1 MKINDISA
9 LAKKF
14 NKLNVL
20 VFGDVG
26 VDSYV
31 IGEAK
36 RISPEAPVPVVDVYD
51 SYNRLGLSA
60 NVAGNIRALGAKCS
74 IVGVVGDD
82 DNATIL
88 RDELKE
94 INVSSDG
101 LVVDSDRYTTNK
113 TRVLASRLHHV
124 VRIDKED
131 RKELSP
137 ATQKQVLKRFA
148 SFLDGSDIVVVEDYG
163 KGIFRGDL
171 ASEIIKLCRS
181 KKKDIF
187 VDPSRYTPSA
197 LYKGAT
203 LLKPNYDEAKILSGL
218 DLEDEA
224 SLYECG
230 NLLMDELALKYLVI
244 TRGKEGMTVFTRDN
258 EPKTIPTFAIEV
270 FDVSGAGDTVISAL
284 ALSHAAGFNVYESA
298 LFANAAAAIVVAKVG
313 TSVATLDEIAKFLK
327 EHNAR

>member
-1 MKINDISA
+1 MKINNISS

-14 NKLNVL
+14 SELNVL

-26 VDSYV
+26 IDSYI

-36 RISPEAPVPVVDVYD
+36 RISPEAPVPVVEVYD

-60 NVAGNIRALGAKCS
+60 NVAGNIKALGGNCV

-82 DNATIL
+82 DNAEVLSGGLKKIGVT
-88 RDELKE
+88 DE
-94 INVSSDG
+94 G
-101 LVVDSDRYTTNK
+101 LVVDKDRHTTQK

-131 RKELSP
+131 KKELSP
-137 ATQKQVLKRFA
+137 STQKQVLKRFA
-148 SFLDGSDIVVVEDYG
+148 SLLDDTDIVVVEDYG
-163 KGIFRGDL
+163 KGIFRGEL
-171 ASEIIKLCRS
+171 ATEILRLAKA
-181 KKKDIF
+181 KKKEVFI
-187 VDPSRYTPSA
+187 DPSRYTDPK

-218 DLEDEA
+218 DVDSEA
-224 SLYECG
+224 FLYECG
-230 NLLMDELALKYLVI
+230 NLLMENLGLGYLVI
-244 TRGKEGMTVFTRDN
+244 TRGKEGMTVFTKDK

-284 ALSHAAGFNVYESA
+284 ALSHAAGFNIYESA

-327 EHNAR
+327 EHEGR

>member
-1 MKINDISA
+1 MKLNNISG
-9 LAKKF
+9 LAQKF
-14 NKLNVL
+14 SKLNVL

-26 VDSYV
+26 VDSYI

-60 NVAGNIRALGAKCS
+60 NVASNIRALGAKCTM
-74 IVGVVGDD
+74 VGVVGND

-88 RDELKE
+88 KNELEK
-94 INVSSDG
+94 IGVAGDG
-101 LVVDSDRYTTNK
+101 LVVDKERRTTNK

-131 RKELSP
+131 KHELSS
-137 ATQKQVLKRFA
+137 TSQKQLLKNFA
-148 SFLDGSDIVVVEDYG
+148 SYLESSDVVVVEDYG
-163 KGIFRGDL
+163 KGIFRDEL
-171 ASEIIKLCRS
+171 AAEIIKMCKS
-181 KKKDIF
+181 KKKEIF
-187 VDPSRYTPSA
+187 IDPSRYTDSV

-218 DLEDEA
+218 DIDTET

-230 NLLMDELALKYLVI
+230 NLLMNKLKLEYLVI
-244 TRGKEGMTVFTRDN
+244 TRGKEGMTVFTKDK

-270 FDVSGAGDTVISAL
+270 YDVSGAGDTVISAL
-284 ALSHAAGFNVYESA
+284 AL
-298 LFANAAAAIVVAKVG
+298 
-313 TSVATLDEIAKFLK
+313 
-327 EHNAR
+327 

>member
-1 MKINDISA
+1 MKINNMPG

-14 NKLNVL
+14 SKLNVL

-26 VDSYV
+26 VDSYI

-36 RISPEAPVPVVDVYD
+36 RISPEAPVPVVDVSD

-60 NVAGNIRALGAKCS
+60 NVASNIRALGANCTM
-74 IVGVVGDD
+74 VGVIGVDD
-82 DNATIL
+82 DAAIL
-88 RDELKE
+88 KSELKK
-94 INVSSDG
+94 IGVASDG
-101 LVVDSDRYTTNK
+101 LVVDTERCTTNK

-131 RKELSP
+131 KTELS
-137 ATQKQVLKRFA
+137 AESQKKVLKKFA

-163 KGIFRGDL
+163 KGIFRGDI
-171 ASEIIKLCRS
+171 ATEIVRMCKT
-181 KKKDIF
+181 KKKEIF
-187 VDPSRYTPSA
+187 IDPSRYTTST

-218 DLEDEA
+218 DVDSET

-230 NLLMDELALKYLVI
+230 NHLMDKLKLEYLVI
-244 TRGKEGMTVFTRDN
+244 TRGKEGMTVFTKDK

-270 FDVSGAGDTVISAL
+270 YDVSGAGDTVISAL
-284 ALSHAAGFNVYESA
+284 ALSHAAGFSIYESA
-298 LFANAAAAIVVAKVG
+298 FFANTAAAIVVAKVG
-313 TSVATLDEIAKFLK
+313 TSVATLEEIEKFLK
-327 EHNAR
+327 EHN